1 MFAFG
6 FLTVSSTD
14 RIKQHASDAAVI
26 ALIFT
31 IAGSQTNASKLS
43 EISSLLTSTPY
54 QRPPEI
60 QLKATVNNSVAY
72 NTTSGG
78 PFQHI
83 LEEKGRESLLADTV
97 YMRFSSRKFLRPS
110 T

>member
-26 ALIFT
+26 ALILT

-60 QLKATVNNSVAY
+60 QLKATVNNPVTY
-72 NTTSGG
+72 KMTNGGTSTGWEG
-78 PFQHI
+78 ARKLLGIYSLRYFYK
-83 LEEKGRESLLADTV
+83 KGLPV
-97 YMRFSSRKFLRPS
+97 Q
-110 T
+110 